1 MSTADSGGL
10 RRSPGWFWGIAGLL
24 AVIVVALAVVTVS
37 WGLSV
42 HSKDSQAGQ
51 RDKALAV
58 ARQQAI
64 NLGSIDYRNLQADIQ
79 RILTGSTGQFRET
92 FQNGSSQ
99 ITQGATQQKTVS
111 TVQQS
116 HVALVSFS
124 GDSAEAIVSL
134 TTVTTSVNAKQGQ
147 ANTYRYQMEL
157 SKVGGR
163 WLLSK
168 MELVP

>member
-1 MSTADSGGL
+1 M
-10 RRSPGWFWGIAGLL
+10 
-24 AVIVVALAVVTVS
+24 
-37 WGLSV
+37 
-42 HSKDSQAGQ
+42 
-51 RDKALAV
+51 
-58 ARQQAI
+58 
-64 NLGSIDYRNLQADIQ
+64 
-79 RILTGSTGQFRET
+79 
-92 FQNGSSQ
+92 
-99 ITQGATQQKTVS
+99 GATQQQTVS

-116 HVALVSFS
+116 HVALVSFA

-134 TTVTTSVNAKQGQ
+134 STVTTSVNAKQGQ

>member
-1 MSTADSGGL
+1 MSTEVRAMP
-10 RRSPGWFWGIAGLL
+10 RWFWAAAGLL
-24 AVIVVALAVVTVS
+24 GVLLVGLAVITGGL
-37 WGLSV
+37 GLSV
-42 HSKDSQAGQ
+42 A
-51 RDKALAV
+51 DKNGKASERNRALAV

-92 FQNGSSQ
+92 FSSGASQ
-99 ITQGATQQKTVS
+99 ITQGATQQQTVS

-116 HVALVSFS
+116 HVALVSFA
-124 GDSAEAIVSL
+124 GGSAEAIVSL
-134 TTVTTSVNAKQGQ
+134 STVTTSVNAKQGQ

>member
-1 MSTADSGGL
+1 MSTETRGL
-10 RRSPGWFWGIAGLL
+10 PRWFWAVAGVLG
-24 AVIVVALAVVTVS
+24 VILVGLIVITANL
-37 WGLSV
+37 GLSV
-42 HSKDSQAGQ
+42 HDKSDRAGQ

-92 FQNGSSQ
+92 FQSGATQ
-99 ITQGATQQKTVS
+99 ITQGATQQQTVS

-116 HVALVSFS
+116 HVALVSFA

-134 TTVTTSVNAKQGQ
+134 TTVTTGVNAKQGQ

>member
-1 MSTADSGGL
+1 MSTKTRGNP
-10 RRSPGWFWGIAGLL
+10 RWFWVVLGLL
-24 AVIVVALAVVTVS
+24 AAVVVGLVVITAQQ
-37 WGLSV
+37 GLSV
-42 HSKDSQAGQ
+42 LDKNGKATE
-51 RDKALAV
+51 RDRALAV

-79 RILTGSTGQFRET
+79 RILTGSTGQFRDT
-92 FQNGSSQ
+92 FSSGASQ

-124 GDSAEAIVSL
+124 GSSAEAIVSL
-134 TTVTTSVNAKQGQ
+134 STVTTSVNAKQGQ